1 MAGVSLA
8 DVEARVAAACER
20 EGRERQDVTLVV
32 VTKGRSVEAIRSLY
46 EEGHRDFGENRAQE
60 LRDKVPVTPR
70 DIRWHFVGP
79 LQTNKVR
86 VVRPAASFLHSM
98 DRESLATAWLKGPG
112 KPPPVYVQVNIGH
125 EAQKFGVA
133 PADAP
138 GFCDLLV
145 ALGITVVG
153 LMAIPPVSDDPSEVR
168 PYFAAMRQLRDRI
181 VTEHP
186 SITGLSMGMSDDF
199 EVAVAEG
206 ATSIRV
212 GRAIFAD

>member
-1 MAGVSLA
+1 MSLA
-8 DVEARVAAACER
+8 DVEASVAVACER
-20 EGRERQDVTLVV
+20 AGRDRQDVTLVV
-32 VTKGRSVEAIRSLY
+32 VTKGRSVEAICSLY

-79 LQTNKVR
+79 LQSNKVR

-112 KPPPVYVQVNIGH
+112 KPPPVYVQVNIGD
-125 EAQKFGVA
+125 EDQKFGVA
-133 PADAP
+133 SAEAP

-145 ALGITVVG
+145 SLGITVVG

-168 PYFAAMRQLRDRI
+168 PFFAAMRQLRDRI

-199 EVAVAEG
+199 EVAIAEG

>member
-1 MAGVSLA
+1 MRLA
-8 DVEARVAAACER
+8 DVEARVSAACER
-20 EGRERQDVTLVV
+20 AGRDRQDVTLVV
-32 VTKGRSVEAIRSLY
+32 VTKGRPVEAITSLY

-79 LQTNKVR
+79 LQSNKVR

-112 KPPPVYVQVNIGH
+112 KPPPVYVQVNIG
-125 EAQKFGVA
+125 EEDQKFGVT
-133 PADAP
+133 PADASE
-138 GFCDLLV
+138 FCDLLGT
-145 ALGITVVG
+145 LGITIVG
-153 LMAIPPVSDDPSEVR
+153 LMAIPPVSDEPSEVR

>member
-1 MAGVSLA
+1 MSLA
-8 DVEARVAAACER
+8 DVETRLAAACEQA
-20 EGRERQDVTLVV
+20 GRDRQDVTLVV
-32 VTKGRSVEAIRSLY
+32 VTKGRSVEAIKSLH

-79 LQTNKVR
+79 LQSNKVR
-86 VVRPAASFLHSM
+86 VVRPAVSFLHSM

-112 KPPPVYVQVNIGH
+112 KPPPVYVQVNIGD
-125 EAQKFGVA
+125 EDQKFGVA
-133 PADAP
+133 PAGAP
-138 GFCDLLV
+138 EFCDSLV
-145 ALGITVVG
+145 SLGITVVG